1 MVTLSVLNTQSPVL
15 FEMPSLESPIYLVTD
30 RHQTGGRPLLD
41 VIEQALAAGVQ
52 AVQLRERDLPAR
64 PLLDLAKD
72 VRALTKRH
80 KAKLLINDRLDIA
93 LAVGA
98 DGVHLRASSM
108 PVSVARRLLR
118 PDLLIG
124 VSTHSVAD
132 VTRAEAD
139 GADFVV
145 LGPVYDTPSKGAYG
159 APIGVPVLKQAAA
172 GCRIP
177 VLAIGGV
184 ASDRIGELRGA
195 GAAGVAVVSAVLSV
209 PAIGDAVTN
218 LLDAWRHVDPS
229 AARA

>member
-1 MVTLSVLNTQSPVL
+1 
-15 FEMPSLESPIYLVTD
+15 MPSLESPIYLVTD

-52 AVQLRERDLPAR
+52 AVQLREPDLPAR

-80 KAKLLINDRLDIA
+80 KAELLINDRLDVA

-108 PVSVARRLLR
+108 PVSVARRLLG

-132 VTRAEAD
+132 VMRAEAD

-145 LGPVYDTPSKGAYG
+145 LGPVYDTPSKRAYG

-172 GCRIP
+172 VCRIP

-184 ASDRIGELRGA
+184 ASHRIGELRGA

-218 LLDAWRHVDPS
+218 LLDAWRHADPS

>member
-1 MVTLSVLNTQSPVL
+1 
-15 FEMPSLESPIYLVTD
+15 MPSIDFCLYLVTD
-30 RHQTGGRPLLD
+30 RHQTGGRPLLA

-52 AVQLRERDLPAR
+52 AVQLREPDLPTR

-93 LAVGA
+93 LAVGT

-108 PVSVARRLLR
+108 PASVARRLLG

-124 VSTHSVAD
+124 VSTHSEAD

-145 LGPVYDTPSKGAYG
+145 LGPVYDTPSKRAYG

-172 GCRIP
+172 GRRIP

-184 ASDRIGELRGA
+184 ASHRIVELRGA
-195 GAAGVAVVSAVLSV
+195 GAAGVAVMSAVLSA

-218 LLDAWRHVDPS
+218 LLDAWRRADSSP
-229 AARA
+229 ARS